1 MIEGTTDGTLKNATD
16 GTTGG
21 TTEGATD
28 GTIGDEI
35 EDFDVGSDWH
45 VASPYEFLGRLRRE
59 RPVFRSEHL
68 GAYVLTRHA
77 DVRAAYGDPRR
88 FSSEGSLTISRSLTR
103 ETRDRLGEHGSFLS
117 SFVANVD
124 PPDHTRLRR
133 SVSKAFT
140 PRAVSAMEQ
149 HFRRLNEDLLDR
161 VAPRGE
167 ADFVSEIGHEP
178 SIKLTAR
185 FIGVPESDEGF
196 VQAHVKDWFQLFL
209 SPQPPDRQLELA
221 DSFLTYLD
229 YVDRLVAARAKEPRD
244 DFTSL
249 MTSLIGSEL
258 SHREVV
264 ELISTI
270 LLGGNDTVPN
280 QLANSVL
287 RLLRENAW
295 PVAPPLIQNAVE
307 ECMRIDG
314 ASLGSFRYATTD
326 ISLHDVVIPEK
337 SLVLLSTDSAAHD
350 ETVFPD
356 PDRFVIDRANADAH
370 MVFGYGIH
378 FCVGAAL
385 GRLQLRTALDVL
397 GRRLPSLRLA
407 DEPIVY
413 RKSLVG
419 RGLTAL
425 RVTW

>member
-1 MIEGTTDGTLKNATD
+1 M
-16 GTTGG
+16 
-21 TTEGATD
+21 
-28 GTIGDEI
+28 I
-35 EDFDVGSDWH
+35 EDFDVSSDWH
-45 VASPYEFLGRLRRE
+45 VAAPYDFLRGLRRD

-68 GAYVLTRHA
+68 GAYVLTRYA

-88 FSSEGSLTISRSLTR
+88 FSSKGSLTISRSLTARTR
-103 ETRDRLGEHGSFLS
+103 EKLGEHGSFLS

-133 SVSKAFT
+133 SVSRAFT
-140 PRAVSAMEQ
+140 PRAVAAMEGT
-149 HFRRLNEDLLDR
+149 FRRLNEDLLDR
-161 VAPRGE
+161 LVARGE

-185 FIGVPESDEGF
+185 FIGVPESDEAF

-209 SPQPPDRQLELA
+209 SPQPPERQLELA

-229 YVDRLVAARAKEPRD
+229 YVDRLVATRAKDPKD
-244 DFTSL
+244 DFASL
-249 MTSLIGSEL
+249 MTSLIGEEL

-280 QLANSVL
+280 QLGNTVL
-287 RLLRENAW
+287 RLLREDAW
-295 PVAPPLIQNAVE
+295 PVRPELVANAAE

-314 ASLGSFRYATTD
+314 ASLGSFRYAITD
-326 ISLHDVVIPEK
+326 ISLHGVEIPK
-337 SLVLLSTDSAAHD
+337 GSLVLLSTDSAAHD
-350 ETVFPD
+350 ESVFPD
-356 PDRFVIDRANADAH
+356 PERFLIERPNAAEH

-397 GRRLPSLRLA
+397 GRRLPNLRLVPGR
-407 DEPIVY
+407 PIAY
-413 RKSLVG
+413 RRSLVG
-419 RGLTAL
+419 RGLTSL
-425 RVTW
+425 PVQW

>member
-1 MIEGTTDGTLKNATD
+1 M
-16 GTTGG
+16 
-21 TTEGATD
+21 
-28 GTIGDEI
+28 I

-45 VASPYEFLGRLRRE
+45 VAAPYEFLARLRRE
-59 RPVFRSEHL
+59 APVFWSEHL

-88 FSSEGSLTISRSLTR
+88 FSSRGSLTISRSLTG
-103 ETRDRLGEHGSFLS
+103 ETKEKLGEHGSFLS

-133 SVSKAFT
+133 SVSRAFT
-140 PRAVSAMEQ
+140 PRAVAALEQ
-149 HFRRLNEDLLDR
+149 EFRRLNEDLLDR
-161 VAPRGE
+161 LIPRGR
-167 ADFVSEIGHEP
+167 ADFVADIGHEP

-185 FIGVPESDEGF
+185 FIGVPEADEAF
-196 VQAHVKDWFQLFL
+196 VQSHVKDWFQLFL

-229 YVDRLVAARAKEPRD
+229 YVDRLVAERAKQPRD

-249 MTSLIGSEL
+249 MTSLIGDEL
-258 SHREVV
+258 THREVV

-280 QLANSVL
+280 QLGTTVL
-287 RLLRENAW
+287 RLLREGCW
-295 PVAPPLIQNAVE
+295 PVPTARIANACE

-314 ASLGSFRYATTD
+314 SALGSFRYAATD
-326 ISLHDVVIPEK
+326 VTLHGVTIPAG
-337 SLVLLSTDSAAHD
+337 SLVLLSIDSAAHD
-350 ETVFPD
+350 ESVFPD
-356 PDRFVIDRANADAH
+356 PERFVIDRPNAAEH

-385 GRLQLRTALDVL
+385 GRLQLRTALEVL
-397 GRRLPSLRLA
+397 GRRLPGLRLA
-407 DEPIVY
+407 PGRTAAY
-413 RKSLVG
+413 RKSIVG
-419 RGLTAL
+419 RGLTSL
-425 RVTW
+425 PVEW

>member
-1 MIEGTTDGTLKNATD
+1 M
-16 GTTGG
+16 
-21 TTEGATD
+21 
-28 GTIGDEI
+28 I
-35 EDFDVGSDWH
+35 EDFDVSSDWH
-45 VASPYEFLGRLRRE
+45 VAAPYDFLARLRRE

-68 GAYVLTRHA
+68 GAYVLTRYA
-77 DVRAAYGDPRR
+77 DVRAAYGEPRR
-88 FSSEGSLTISRSLTR
+88 FSSKGSLTISRSLTQ

-140 PRAVSAMEQ
+140 PRAVAALEQ
-149 HFRRLNEDLLDR
+149 RFRRLNEDLLDR
-161 VAPRGE
+161 VQPRGS
-167 ADFVSEIGHEP
+167 ADFVPDLGHEP
-178 SIKLTAR
+178 SVKLTAR
-185 FIGVPESDEGF
+185 FIGVPEADEDF

-209 SPQPPDRQLELA
+209 SPQPPARQLELA

-229 YVDRLVAARAKEPRD
+229 YVDRLVASRAKDPRD

-249 MTSLIGSEL
+249 MTALIGDEL

-280 QLANSVL
+280 QLGNSVL
-287 RLLRENAW
+287 RLLRERRW
-295 PVAPPLIQNAVE
+295 PVPPQALRNAVE

-326 ISLHDVVIPEK
+326 ISLHGATIPAG

-350 ETVFPD
+350 ETVFPE
-356 PDRFVIDRANADAH
+356 PDRFLIDRHNADAH
-370 MVFGYGIH
+370 LVFGYGIH

-385 GRLQLRTALDVL
+385 GRLQLRTALEVL
-397 GRRLPSLRLA
+397 GHRLPGLRLVPGPVA
-407 DEPIVY
+407 Y
-413 RKSLVG
+413 RRSIVG
-419 RGLTAL
+419 RGLASL
-425 RVTW
+425 PVEW

>member
-1 MIEGTTDGTLKNATD
+1 M
-16 GTTGG
+16 
-21 TTEGATD
+21 
-28 GTIGDEI
+28 I
-35 EDFDVGSDWH
+35 EDFDAGSDWH
-45 VASPYEFLGRLRRE
+45 VAAPYDFLRRLRSE

-68 GAYVLTRHA
+68 GAYVLTRYA

-88 FSSEGSLTISRSLTR
+88 FSSKGSLTISRSLTR
-103 ETRDRLGEHGSFLS
+103 ETKEKLGEHGSFLS

-133 SVSKAFT
+133 SVSRAFT
-140 PRAVSAMEQ
+140 PRAVAAMEDS
-149 HFRRLNEDLLDR
+149 FRRLNEDLLDR
-161 VAPRGE
+161 LAPRKG

-178 SIKLTAR
+178 SVKLTAR
-185 FIGVPESDEGF
+185 FIGVPEADEAF

-229 YVDRLVAARAKEPRD
+229 YVDRLVAARAKDPQD

-249 MTSLIGSEL
+249 MTSLIGDEL
-258 SHREVV
+258 THREVV

-280 QLANSVL
+280 QLGNTVL
-287 RLLRENAW
+287 RLLRECAW
-295 PVAPPLIQNAVE
+295 PVPPELVPNAVE

-314 ASLGSFRYATTD
+314 ASLGSFRHALSDVT
-326 ISLHDVVIPEK
+326 LHGVTIPAGA
-337 SLVLLSTDSAAHD
+337 LVLLSTDSAAHD
-350 ETVFPD
+350 ESVFPD
-356 PDRFVIDRANADAH
+356 PERFLIDRPNAAEH

-397 GRRLPSLRLA
+397 GRRLPHLRLVPG
-407 DEPIVY
+407 EPIAY

-419 RGLTAL
+419 RGLAAL
-425 RVTW
+425 AVEW

>member
-1 MIEGTTDGTLKNATD
+1 M
-16 GTTGG
+16 TG
-21 TTEGATD
+21 D
-28 GTIGDEI
+28 I
-35 EDFDVGSDWH
+35 EDFDVSADWH
-45 VASPYEFLGRLRRE
+45 VAAPYDFLRGLRRE

-68 GAYVLTRHA
+68 GAYVLTRYP

-88 FSSEGSLTISRSLTR
+88 FSSKGSLTISRSLTR
-103 ETRDRLGEHGSFLS
+103 ETREKLGEHGSFLS

-140 PRAVSAMEQ
+140 PRAVAAMEQ
-149 HFRRLNEDLLDR
+149 EFRRLNEDLLDR
-161 VAPRGE
+161 LEPRKS
-167 ADFVSEIGHEP
+167 ADFVGEIGHEP

-185 FIGVPESDEGF
+185 FIGVPEADEAF

-209 SPQPPDRQLELA
+209 SPQPPERQLELA
-221 DSFLTYLD
+221 GSFLTYLD
-229 YVDRLVAARAKEPRD
+229 YVDRLVASRAKDPQD

-249 MTSLIGSEL
+249 MTSLIGAEL
-258 SHREVV
+258 THREVV

-280 QLANSVL
+280 QLGNTVL
-287 RLLRENAW
+287 RLLREGAW
-295 PVAPPLIQNAVE
+295 PVEPDLVANAAE

-314 ASLGSFRYATTD
+314 ASLGSFRYAVTD
-326 ISLHDVVIPEK
+326 IPLHGVTIPAGAF
-337 SLVLLSTDSAAHD
+337 VLLSTDSAAHD
-350 ETVFPD
+350 ESVFPE
-356 PDRFVIDRANADAH
+356 PERFLIDRPNAAEH

-397 GRRLPSLRLA
+397 GRRLPGLRLVPG
-407 DEPIVY
+407 EPVAHRRSI
-413 RKSLVG
+413 VG
-419 RGLTAL
+419 RGLTSLA
-425 RVTW
+425 VEW

>member
-1 MIEGTTDGTLKNATD
+1 M
-16 GTTGG
+16 
-21 TTEGATD
+21 
-28 GTIGDEI
+28 I

-77 DVRAAYGDPRR
+77 DVRAAYGDARR
-88 FSSEGSLTISRSLTR
+88 FSSQGSLTISRSLTE
-103 ETRDRLGEHGSFLS
+103 ETRAKLGEHGSFLS

-140 PRAVSAMEQ
+140 PRAVAAME
-149 HFRRLNEDLLDR
+149 RRFEKLNEDLLDR
-161 VAPRGE
+161 IAGRGE
-167 ADFVSEIGHEP
+167 AEFVAEIGHEP
-178 SIKLTAR
+178 SVKLTAR
-185 FIGVPESDEGF
+185 FIGVPEADEGF

-209 SPQPPDRQLELA
+209 SPQPPARQLELA
-221 DSFLTYLD
+221 GSFLTYLD
-229 YVDRLVAARAKEPRD
+229 YVDRLVAARAKDPRD

-249 MTSLIGSEL
+249 MTALIGEEL

-280 QLANSVL
+280 QLGNCVY
-287 RLLRENAW
+287 RLLREGVW
-295 PVAPPLIQNAVE
+295 PVPPPLLRDAAE

-326 ISLHDVVIPEK
+326 ISLHDVVIPAGA
-337 SLVLLSTDSAAHD
+337 LVLLSTDSAAHD
-350 ETVFPD
+350 ETVFDD
-356 PDRFVIDRANADAH
+356 PGRFVIDRANADAH
-370 MVFGYGIH
+370 LVFGYGIH

-385 GRLQLRTALDVL
+385 GRLQLRIALESL
-397 GRRLPSLRLA
+397 GRRLPGLRLA
-407 DEPIVY
+407 EGEPIAY
-413 RKSLVG
+413 RRSLVG
-419 RGLTAL
+419 RGLAAL
-425 RVTW
+425 PVEW

>member
-1 MIEGTTDGTLKNATD
+1 M
-16 GTTGG
+16 TG
-21 TTEGATD
+21 D
-28 GTIGDEI
+28 I
-35 EDFDVGSDWH
+35 EDFDVSADWH
-45 VASPYEFLGRLRRE
+45 VAAPYDFLRGLRRE

-68 GAYVLTRHA
+68 GAYVLTRYP

-88 FSSEGSLTISRSLTR
+88 FSSKGSLTISRSLTR
-103 ETRDRLGEHGSFLS
+103 ETREKLGEHGSFLS

-140 PRAVSAMEQ
+140 PRAVAAMEQ
-149 HFRRLNEDLLDR
+149 EFRRLNEDLLDR
-161 VAPRGE
+161 LEPRRS
-167 ADFVSEIGHEP
+167 ADFVGEIGHEP

-185 FIGVPESDEGF
+185 FIGVPEADEAF

-209 SPQPPDRQLELA
+209 SPQPPERQLELA
-221 DSFLTYLD
+221 GSFLTYLD
-229 YVDRLVAARAKEPRD
+229 YVDRLVASRAKDPQD

-249 MTSLIGSEL
+249 MTSLIGAEL
-258 SHREVV
+258 THREVV

-280 QLANSVL
+280 QLGNTVL
-287 RLLRENAW
+287 RLLREGAW
-295 PVAPPLIQNAVE
+295 PVPPDLVANAAE

-314 ASLGSFRYATTD
+314 ASLGSFRYAVTD
-326 ISLHDVVIPEK
+326 IPLHGVTIPAGA
-337 SLVLLSTDSAAHD
+337 LVLLSTDSAAHD
-350 ETVFPD
+350 ESVFPE
-356 PDRFVIDRANADAH
+356 PERFLIDRPNAAEH

-397 GRRLPSLRLA
+397 GRRLPGLRLVPG
-407 DEPIVY
+407 EPVAHRRSI
-413 RKSLVG
+413 VG
-419 RGLTAL
+419 RGLTSLA
-425 RVTW
+425 VEW